1 MARSHKLETVR
12 KIRIS
17 PGLDHSAKLAGKK
30 LHVTDAEALRL
41 AAEVGFE
48 VLRVID
54 YDVAGAIVQDAI
66 RRLAKQKVE

>member
-12 KIRIS
+12 TIRIT
-17 PGLDHSAKLAGKK
+17 PGLDQSAKVAGKK
-30 LHVTDAEALRL
+30 MHITDAEALRF

-48 VLRVID
+48 VLRVIN
-54 YDVAGAIVQDAI
+54 YDVAGAVVQDAI